1 MKAKLT
7 EFPAQS
13 EITCGR
19 FGVREQVMTSAFW
32 VCVGTSVLLAWSWWK
47 PRRMKAR
54 KAELEGRIEDLLTIS
69 DGLNYTHGRRARS
82 IAHTGFG
89 RRTSNALRVL
99 DLANG
104 RWWKAAV

>member
-69 DGLNYTHGRRARS
+69 DSLDRTQGRRARRVAMRHAS
-82 IAHTGFG
+82 IGEIIRDIPSVEVEPQAH
-89 RRTSNALRVL
+89 
-99 DLANG
+99 
-104 RWWKAAV
+104 